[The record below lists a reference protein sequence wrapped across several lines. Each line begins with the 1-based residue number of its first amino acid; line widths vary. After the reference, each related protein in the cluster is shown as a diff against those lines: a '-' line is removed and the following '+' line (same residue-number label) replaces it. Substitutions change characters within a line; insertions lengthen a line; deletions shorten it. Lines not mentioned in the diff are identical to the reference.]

1 MPPGREKTDVW
12 NQLEVPSE
20 LALITGL
27 ALCSHLRT
35 ERVHNIQKKKTT
47 HLQ

>member
-1 MPPGREKTDVW
+1 MPPGREKRDVRY
-12 NQLEVPSE
+12 QLEAPSE
-20 LALITGL
+20 VALITGL

-35 ERVHNIQKKKTT
+35 ELVHNIQKKKTT